1 MGQDFRIG
9 IIGLGGVAD
18 AHLSAY
24 RELQQVRVVSVC
36 DLREEVARSTA
47 LRLSA
52 NAYTDYRAL
61 LSDGGLD
68 LALVLTPASTH
79 REIVEAVAQAGI
91 HVLCEKPL
99 ALSLA
104 DGHAMADACRLAGVK
119 LFYGSCYRY
128 LPAVQKAYEL
138 IRAGAIGRLVLMSE
152 QIIGGGGA
160 AAYRELGPVHYPVGG
175 LGGHGMG
182 LVDHGVHLIDV
193 FSWLAGAP
201 PQRVVGS
208 GQIAGAAAQTE
219 YMIMSFPNGA
229 TGQLLYNGATFST
242 TLPNEGLFSGGQGWL
257 VDGAL
262 SQAGGWEAE
271 PGSISIHGT
280 EGSMR
285 IFHYANALYLK
296 DRDGQRR
303 IELEGRPAFG
313 HFATQLED
321 CMDAIAN
328 NRAPTVGAREGIQ
341 ALSALT
347 SIYSD
352 NISRADV
359 SPLRQ
364 EPS

>member
-1 MGQDFRIG
+1 MGQNFRIG
-9 IIGLGGVAD
+9 VIGLGGVAD

-24 RELQQVRVVSVC
+24 RALQHVRVVSVC
-36 DLREEVARSTA
+36 DLREDVARSTA

-79 REIVEAVAQAGI
+79 REIVEAAAQAGI

-128 LPAVQKAYEL
+128 LPAVRTAFEL
-138 IRAGAIGRLVLMSE
+138 IRAGAIGRLILMSE
-152 QIIGGGGA
+152 QIVGGGGA
-160 AAYRELGPVHYPVGG
+160 AAYKELGPVHYPVGG

-229 TGQLLYNGATFST
+229 IGQLLYNGATFST

-257 VDGAL
+257 VDGTL
-262 SQAGGWEAE
+262 SQSGEWEAE
-271 PGSISIHGT
+271 PGSISIYGT

-285 IFHYANALYLK
+285 VFHYANALYLK

-313 HFATQLED
+313 HFASQLED
-321 CMDAIAN
+321 CMDSISVD
-328 NRAPTVGAREGIQ
+328 REPTVGAREGLE
-341 ALSALT
+341 ALRVVASVYADDISAAKT
-347 SIYSD
+347 S
-352 NISRADV
+352 
-359 SPLRQ
+359 
-364 EPS
+364 

>member
-24 RELQQVRVVSVC
+24 RALPQVRIASVC
-36 DLREEVARSTA
+36 DVREEVARATA
-47 LRLSA
+47 LLLSA
-52 NAYTDYRAL
+52 NAYTDYLDL

-68 LALVLTPASTH
+68 LVLVLTPASTH
-79 REIVEAVAQAGI
+79 RPIVEAVARSGI

-104 DGHAMADACRLAGVK
+104 DGQAMADACRLSGVK

-128 LPAVQKAYEL
+128 LPAVRKAFEL
-138 IRAGAIGRLVLMSE
+138 IRAGAIGRLILMSE
-152 QIIGGGGA
+152 QIVGGAGA

-201 PQRVVGS
+201 PERVVGS

-271 PGSISIHGT
+271 PGAISIYGT

-285 IFHYANALYLK
+285 VFHYANALYLK
-296 DRDGQRR
+296 DRDGQRH

-321 CMDAIAN
+321 CMDAISK
-328 NRAPTVGAREGIQ
+328 NRAPTVGAQEGIQ
-341 ALSALT
+341 ALRALVA
-347 SIYSD
+347 IYAD
-352 NISRADV
+352 NV
-359 SPLRQ
+359 SGA
-364 EPS
+364 